1 MPDFAGYTDEVQA
14 DGWHMRI
21 LDYATPRRL
30 KTDVRA
36 VLIRFAMFLGA
47 SLTGYFLI
55 WLLVRF
61 VVLGLFSS
69 RFR

>member
-14 DGWHMRI
+14 DGWHMRV

-47 SLTGYFLI
+47 SLAAYFLI
-55 WLLVRF
+55 WLLVMC
-61 VVLGLFSS
+61 VVRGFFNISI
-69 RFR
+69 